1 MNANRIQVAVPVPLF
16 ELFDYLLPADCVVPA
31 AGYRVRVPFGSRELV
46 GVVLQVFPSEDP
58 YAREDAPTDATSFAS
73 EVQHHLKSIIEVID
87 EQPIIPKQILDL
99 LLWAAR
105 YYHYPI
111 GEVLSAALPAL
122 LRQGRQL
129 DLLTCYWRTTATAN
143 IDELARSPK
152 QRKTFNIIA
161 LHDERGAPESILLL
175 MGIERSALTQLEKR
189 GFVESFMQPSDFHA
203 HPVTLAHM
211 PLIANSE
218 QRHAINQIQKT
229 LGKFK
234 GILLNGLTGSGKT
247 EVYLQAMQPVL
258 EAGQQVLVLVPEIG
272 LTPQTIN
279 RFKARFHAEIVM
291 LHSNMSDVARLRAWQ
306 AAQTGAASIVIGTR
320 SAIFTPM
327 PRLGMIVIDEEHDLS
342 YKQQDTFRYHAR
354 DVALKRGSDAKCPV
368 ILGSATPSLES
379 LHLAGEKKLLH
390 LYLTER
396 AGEADFA
403 RINLIDLRGKK
414 RESGLS
420 MPLLDAIKTR
430 LKAEEQVLIFLNRRG
445 FAPVLLC
452 DACGWQADCP
462 RCDAHL
468 TVHYTPRQHLHCH
481 HCSYQSRLP
490 TECTACKSVNLVP
503 TGTGTAR
510 LEEAL
515 VAQFPDQPL
524 IRVDRDTTSRVGSWE
539 KIYQRANQPGAAILL
554 GTQMLAKGHH
564 FPHVTLVA
572 IVDVDGGFLSV
583 DFRASERMAQLI
595 MQVAGRAGRGNKAG
609 QVLIQT
615 RYPENPLLLT
625 LIRQG
630 YQAFATQML
639 TERRGLMLP
648 PYRHAILLRA
658 ESPSIAKTEAFL
670 QAAIAS
676 LKLLID
682 EQSIDHNILEIWGPI
697 PAPMEKRAG
706 VFRGHVM
713 IQSRD
718 RRILHQLINPWWP
731 ALWHTPQRRGVRAS
745 LDVDP
750 MDLS

>member
-1 MNANRIQVAVPVPLF
+1 MNSYLIQVAVPVPLF
-16 ELFDYLLPADCVVPA
+16 ELFDYLLPVDGVIPS
-31 AGYRVRVPFGSRELV
+31 AGCRVRVPFGSRELI
-46 GVVLQVFPSEDP
+46 GVVLQASSFETKGII
-58 YAREDAPTDATSFAS
+58 RDAVLVESGAAH
-73 EVQHHLKSIIEVID
+73 QLKSMLEVID
-87 EQPIIPKQILDL
+87 TTPIIPEQSLNL
-99 LLWAAR
+99 LLWAAS

-122 LRQGRQL
+122 LRQGRTL
-129 DLLTCYWRTTATAN
+129 DVLTCYWRATSIAN
-143 IDELARSPK
+143 AAELTRSPK
-152 QRKTFNIIA
+152 QRKSFEILG

-175 MGIERSALTQLEKR
+175 MGVERSALIQLEKR
-189 GFVESFMQPSDFHA
+189 GFVESFMQPSHFHA

-211 PLIANSE
+211 PLIPNAE
-218 QRHAINQIQKT
+218 QRHAITQIHKVI
-229 LGKFK
+229 GKFQ
-234 GILLNGLTGSGKT
+234 GILLDGLTGSGKT

-258 EAGQQVLVLVPEIG
+258 EAGLQVLVLVPEIG

-291 LHSNMSDVARLRAWQ
+291 LHSNMTDVARLRAWQ
-306 AAQTGAASIVIGTR
+306 AAQTGVASIVIGTR

-379 LHLAGEKKLLH
+379 LHLAEEKRLLH
-390 LYLTER
+390 LHLTER
-396 AGEADFA
+396 AGDADFA
-403 RINLIDLRGKK
+403 RINLIDLREKK

-420 MPLLDAIKTR
+420 MPLIDAIEKR
-430 LKAEEQVLIFLNRRG
+430 LKADEQVLIFLNRRG

-452 DACGWQADCP
+452 DSCGWQADCP

-481 HCSYQSRLP
+481 HCNYQSRLP
-490 TECTACKSVNLVP
+490 TECPSCKSVNLIP

-510 LEEAL
+510 LEETL
-515 VAQFPDQPL
+515 VARFPHQPL

-539 KIYQRANQPGAAILL
+539 RIYQRANQAGAAILL

-564 FPHVTLVA
+564 FPHVTLVS

-583 DFRASERMAQLI
+583 DFRAPERMAQLI
-595 MQVAGRAGRGNKAG
+595 MQVAGRAGRGSKAG

-625 LIRQG
+625 LIRHG

-639 TERRGLMLP
+639 AERRSAQLP
-648 PYRHAILLRA
+648 PYRHAVLIRA
-658 ESPSIAKTEAFL
+658 ESASTAKTEAFL
-670 QAAIAS
+670 NAAITS
-676 LKLLID
+676 LR
-682 EQSIDHNILEIWGPI
+682 ESIKERALPNHALEIWGPI

-706 VFRGHVM
+706 VFRGHVL
-713 IQSRD
+713 IQSGD
-718 RRILHQLINPWWP
+718 RRLLHQLIDPWWP
-731 ALWHTPQRRGVRAS
+731 ALWHAPERRSVRAS
-745 LDVDP
+745 LDIDP
-750 MDLS
+750 MELS